1 MSMNSSVTASSS
13 AVRGITLELI
23 AVLQRLLS
31 RPHCLFFFREISKP
45 AMQIVPLK
53 KTKFLRISYASFF
66 SVFFTFGSMKE
77 KHPKKFR
84 RFAAIFIPKNNLKIE
99 ISFYNTNQYFWL
111 SPSQARKFRQFRVFI
126 AD

>member
-1 MSMNSSVTASSS
+1 M
-13 AVRGITLELI
+13 
-23 AVLQRLLS
+23 LL
-31 RPHCLFFFREISKP
+31 
-45 AMQIVPLK
+45 
-53 KTKFLRISYASFF
+53 FF

-111 SPSQARKFRQFRVFI
+111 SPPQARKFRQFRVFI
-126 AD
+126 ADLPLIFFV